1 MNFQLF
7 NFPELETARL
17 TLRKVT
23 SLEAETIL
31 HIRSDASINQYIK
44 RVAPKNI
51 KDANAFI
58 RKVNAG
64 FEAGENIYWA
74 ICLKDDQQMIG
85 SICLWH
91 FNAEHKKAELGYD
104 LKSAFQEQGIMTE
117 AMQRILKFGYEKLKL
132 TEMEAFTHFGNE
144 RSISLLMKN
153 NFSLVEGASDPDNSN
168 NVIYRISQ
176 SIESELD

>member
-7 NFPELETARL
+7 NFPELETSRL
-17 TLRKVT
+17 RLRKVT
-23 SLEAETIL
+23 SHDAETIL
-31 HIRSDASINQYIK
+31 HIRSDASINQFIK
-44 RVAPKNI
+44 RDAPKNI
-51 KDANAFI
+51 EDANTFI

-64 FEAGENIYWA
+64 FVAGESIYWA
-74 ICLKDDQQMIG
+74 ICFKADQKMVG

-91 FNAEHKKAELGYD
+91 FNTEFKKAELGYD
-104 LKSAFQEQGIMTE
+104 LKSTYQQQGIMTE
-117 AMQRILKFGYEKLKL
+117 AMQRVLKFGYEKLNL
-132 TEMEAFTHFGNE
+132 IEMEAFTHFENE

-153 NFSLVEGASDPDNSN
+153 NFRLVEGDSDPDNPN